1 MKVELD
7 SDETWALM
15 SYVVDR
21 LLGETDL
28 TDADRARIR
37 RWRSEQMRPAGEP
50 MKLLTRKINEDL
62 GDYEGHYGPGFVLF
76 ENDVHLG

>member
-15 SYVVDR
+15 SYVADR
-21 LLGETDL
+21 LLQETDL
-28 TDADRARIR
+28 SDGDRARIR

-62 GDYEGHYGPGFVLF
+62 ARALQTKQRSQIRRPDWV
-76 ENDVHLG
+76 

>member
-15 SYVVDR
+15 SYVVDQ
-21 LLGETDL
+21 LLQETGL
-28 TDADRARIR
+28 PDADRARIR

-50 MKLLTRKINEDL
+50 MRLLTRKINEDL
-62 GDYEGHYGPGFVLF
+62 ARALQTKQRSQIRRPDWV
-76 ENDVHLG
+76 

>member
-1 MKVELD
+1 MKVDLD

-21 LLGETDL
+21 LLQETDL
-28 TDADRARIR
+28 PDADRARIR
-37 RWRSEQMRPAGEP
+37 RWRGEQMRPTGEP

-62 GDYEGHYGPGFVLF
+62 ARALQTKQRSQIRKPDWV
-76 ENDVHLG
+76 